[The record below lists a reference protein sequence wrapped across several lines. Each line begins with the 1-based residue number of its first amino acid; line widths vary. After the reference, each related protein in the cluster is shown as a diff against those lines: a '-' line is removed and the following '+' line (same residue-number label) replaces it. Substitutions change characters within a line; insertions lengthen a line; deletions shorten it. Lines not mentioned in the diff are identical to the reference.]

1 MSLTSRWVSII
12 LVGKTAHDSPRAFR
26 FRIKRSH
33 TFRIRLDFGRFNY
46 IVVPLAAG
54 ALALLVGALIILT
67 LGKNPIEAYI
77 GMVQG
82 AFGSPNALADA
93 LVKAGPLLF
102 VGVGICI
109 AYRGGVINIGGEGQ
123 IVMGALATSLTVL
136 ALQGLPGIVLIPLGL
151 AAGLVGGGFWGGIAG
166 FLKSRFQVNE
176 VLSTVMLNAIAVQFM
191 TFMLNGVLM
200 DPTTLDNAIRI
211 PQTQRFPLW
220 ADLPRLTPTRLHA
233 GILLG
238 VLIAGLVYVLL
249 WRTTIGYRI
258 RAVGF
263 NVIASRYAGINVGL
277 YQILAITLSGA
288 LAGLAGAV
296 EVLGVNHRL
305 FTDGS
310 ATGFT
315 GSAGFNGI
323 VVALFGGLHPLGVI
337 PASFLFGALLTG
349 ANSLQRTVQLPG
361 AFVTTLDGL
370 VVIFVVAS
378 QIWSR
383 RRATQ
388 RVLLEAAPKGSAAM
402 VEGERR
408 QDRADG
414 TLQMDKGES

>member
-1 MSLTSRWVSII
+1 M
-12 LVGKTAHDSPRAFR
+12 KNTALDTFVKR
-26 FRIKRSH
+26 F
-33 TFRIRLDFGRFNY
+33 DPGRFNF
-46 IVVPLAAG
+46 ILVPLGAG
-54 ALALLVGALIILT
+54 AAALFIGALIIFA
-67 LGKNPIEAYI
+67 LGANPVEAYI

-82 AFGSPNALADA
+82 AFGSPNAMADS

-123 IVMGALATSLTVL
+123 IVIGALVTTMVVLTFST
-136 ALQGLPGIVLIPLGL
+136 LPGWALIPLALLG
-151 AAGLVGGGFWGGIAG
+151 GFVGGGFWGGIAG
-166 FLKSRFQVNE
+166 VLKARFKVNE
-176 VLSTVMLNAIAVQFM
+176 VLSTVMLNAIAVQIM
-191 TFMLNGVLM
+191 TFFLNGALM
-200 DPTTLDNAIRI
+200 DPTSLDNAIRI

-220 ADLPRLTPTRLHA
+220 ADLPRLVPTRLHL

-238 VLIAGLVYVLL
+238 VTVAVLVYFLL
-249 WRTTIGYRI
+249 WRTTVGYRI

-263 NVIASRYAGINVGL
+263 NMVASKYAGIPVNR

-288 LAGLAGAV
+288 LAGMGGAV

-323 VVALFGGLHPLGVI
+323 VAALFGGLHPLGVI

-349 ANSLQRTVQLPG
+349 ANSLQRTVQVPG

-370 VVIFVVAS
+370 VVVFVVAS
-378 QIWSR
+378 QIWAK
-383 RRATQ
+383 RRAT
-388 RVLLEAAPKGSAAM
+388 RRAPIEAAPKAPAPAGMAPDAT
-402 VEGERR
+402 V
-408 QDRADG
+408 
-414 TLQMDKGES
+414 

>member
-1 MSLTSRWVSII
+1 MTPLTQRFDFSRY
-12 LVGKTAHDSPRAFR
+12 
-26 FRIKRSH
+26 
-33 TFRIRLDFGRFNY
+33 NY
-46 IVVPLAAG
+46 ILVPLAAG
-54 ALALLVGALIILT
+54 GLALLVGGVIIWL
-67 LGKNPIEAYI
+67 LGANPFQAYI
-77 GMVQG
+77 GMLQG
-82 AFGSPNALADA
+82 AFGSPNALADS

-123 IVMGALATSLTVL
+123 IVMGALATTMIVLTFSN
-136 ALQGLPGIVLIPLGL
+136 LPGLFLIPLAL
-151 AAGLVGGGFWGGIAG
+151 IAGFIGGGFWGGIAG
-166 FLKSRFQVNE
+166 FLKARFNVNE

-191 TFMLNGVLM
+191 TFLLNGVWI

-238 VLIAGLVYVLL
+238 IAVAVLAYILL

-263 NVIASRYAGINVGL
+263 NTVASKYAGIGVGR

-288 LAGLAGAV
+288 LAGLGGAV
-296 EVLGVNHRL
+296 EVLAVNHRL

-349 ANSLQRTVQLPG
+349 ANSLQRTVQVPG

-378 QIWSR
+378 QIWAR
-383 RRATQ
+383 RRAT
-388 RVLLEAAPKGSAAM
+388 RRALIEPAPKENVASADA
-402 VEGERR
+402 V
-408 QDRADG
+408 
-414 TLQMDKGES
+414 

>member
-1 MSLTSRWVSII
+1 MNT
-12 LVGKTAHDSPRAFR
+12 TAGQ
-26 FRIKRSH
+26 
-33 TFRIRLDFGRFNY
+33 TFLKRLDIGRFNY
-46 IVVPLAAG
+46 IVVPLIAG
-54 ALALLVGALIILT
+54 GLALLVGALIILA
-67 LGKNPIEAYI
+67 LGANPLEAYV

-82 AFGSPNALADA
+82 AFGSPNALADS
-93 LVKAGPLLF
+93 LVKAAPLLF

-123 IVMGALATSLTVL
+123 IIMGALTATALVL
-136 ALQGLPGIVLIPLGL
+136 ALKPLPGLVLIPLAL
-151 AAGLVGGGFWGGIAG
+151 VAGCIGGGFWGGIAG
-166 FLKSRFQVNE
+166 FLKARFHVNE
-176 VLSTVMLNAIAVQFM
+176 VLSTVMLNAIAVQIM
-191 TFMLNGVLM
+191 TFLLNGVLM

-220 ADLPRLTPTRLHA
+220 ADLPRLIPTRLHL

-238 VLIAGLVYVLL
+238 IVVAALVYILL

-263 NVIASRYAGINVGL
+263 NAIAAKYAGIAVNR

-288 LAGLAGAV
+288 LSGLGGAV

-323 VVALFGGLHPLGVI
+323 VAALFGGLHPLGVI

-349 ANSLQRTVQLPG
+349 ANSLQRTVQVPG

-378 QIWSR
+378 QIWAR
-383 RRATQ
+383 RRATRRLLLDASPQ
-388 RVLLEAAPKGSAAM
+388 VLAGAALKSD
-402 VEGERR
+402 V
-408 QDRADG
+408 
-414 TLQMDKGES
+414 TT

>member
-1 MSLTSRWVSII
+1 MDTTS
-12 LVGKTAHDSPRAFR
+12 GQ
-26 FRIKRSH
+26 
-33 TFRIRLDFGRFNY
+33 TFLKRLDIGRFNY
-46 IVVPLAAG
+46 VVVPLIAG
-54 ALALLVGALIILT
+54 GLALLVGALIILA
-67 LGKNPIEAYI
+67 LGANPLEAYI

-82 AFGSPNALADA
+82 AFGSPNALADS

-123 IVMGALATSLTVL
+123 IIMGALAATALVL
-136 ALQGLPGIVLIPLGL
+136 AFKPLPGLVLIPLAL
-151 AAGLVGGGFWGGIAG
+151 IAGCVGGGFWGGIAG
-166 FLKSRFQVNE
+166 FLKARFHVNE
-176 VLSTVMLNAIAVQFM
+176 VLSTVMLNAIAVQIM
-191 TFMLNGVLM
+191 TFLLNGALM

-220 ADLPRLTPTRLHA
+220 ADLPRLIPTRLHL

-238 VLIAGLVYVLL
+238 VLVAVVVYILL

-263 NVIASRYAGINVGL
+263 NGIAAKYAGIQVNR

-288 LAGLAGAV
+288 LSGLGGAV

-323 VVALFGGLHPLGVI
+323 VAALFGGLHPLGVI

-349 ANSLQRTVQLPG
+349 ANSLQRTVQVPG

-378 QIWSR
+378 QIWAR
-383 RRATQ
+383 RRATR
-388 RVLLEAAPKGSAAM
+388 RVLLETAPKAVAPIS
-402 VEGERR
+402 VKS
-408 QDRADG
+408 DVV
-414 TLQMDKGES
+414 T

>member
-1 MSLTSRWVSII
+1 V
-12 LVGKTAHDSPRAFR
+12 KDTARGTNR
-26 FRIKRSH
+26 RRI
-33 TFRIRLDFGRFNY
+33 DPGRFNY
-46 IVVPLAAG
+46 ILVPLAAG
-54 ALALLVGALIILT
+54 GAALLVGAVILLA
-67 LGKNPIEAYI
+67 LGANPVEAYI

-82 AFGSPNALADA
+82 AVGSPNAIADS
-93 LVKAGPLLF
+93 LVKAVPLLF

-123 IVMGALATSLTVL
+123 IVIGALTTTAFVL
-136 ALQGLPGIVLIPLGL
+136 AFPFLPSWLLIPLGL
-151 AAGLVGGGFWGGIAG
+151 VAGFVGGALWGSIAG
-166 FLKSRFQVNE
+166 FLKARFKVNE
-176 VLSTVMLNAIAVQFM
+176 VLSTVMLNAIAVQIM
-191 TFMLNGVLM
+191 TFLLNGALM
-200 DPTTLDNAIRI
+200 DPTSLDNAIRI
-211 PQTQRFPLW
+211 PQTQRFPIW
-220 ADLPRLTPTRLHA
+220 ADLPRLVPTRLHFGVLL
-233 GILLG
+233 GILAA
-238 VLIAGLVYVLL
+238 ILVYYLL

-263 NVIASRYAGINVGL
+263 NTVASKYAGIPVNR

-288 LAGLAGAV
+288 LAGMAGAV
-296 EVLGVNHRL
+296 EVLGVSHRL

-323 VVALFGGLHPLGVI
+323 VAALFGGLHPLGVI

-349 ANSLQRTVQLPG
+349 ANSLQRSVQVPS

-378 QIWSR
+378 QIWAK

-388 RVLLEAAPKGSAAM
+388 RVLGETTARPGTPATMAPDM
-402 VEGERR
+402 
-408 QDRADG
+408 
-414 TLQMDKGES
+414 TP

>member
-1 MSLTSRWVSII
+1 M
-12 LVGKTAHDSPRAFR
+12 KNTALGTYLQ
-26 FRIKRSH
+26 RI
-33 TFRIRLDFGRFNY
+33 DPGRFNY
-46 IVVPLAAG
+46 ILVPLAAG
-54 ALALLVGALIILT
+54 GAALLVGALIILA
-67 LGKNPIEAYI
+67 LGANPIEAYI

-82 AFGSPNALADA
+82 ALGSPNAIADS
-93 LVKAGPLLF
+93 LVKAVPLLF

-123 IVMGALATSLTVL
+123 IVMGALATTAVVL
-136 ALQGLPGIVLIPLGL
+136 AFPSLPSWLLILLGL

-166 FLKSRFQVNE
+166 FLKARFKVNE

-191 TFMLNGVLM
+191 TFLLNGALM
-200 DPTTLDNAIRI
+200 DPTSLDNSIRI
-211 PQTQRFPLW
+211 PQTQRFPIW
-220 ADLPRLTPTRLHA
+220 ADLPRLVPTRLH
-233 GILLG
+233 LG
-238 VLIAGLVYVLL
+238 VLLGILVAILVWFLL
-249 WRTTIGYRI
+249 WRTTVGFRI

-263 NVIASRYAGINVGL
+263 NIVASKYAGIPVNR

-288 LAGLAGAV
+288 LAGMAGAV
-296 EVLGVNHRL
+296 EVLGVSHRL

-337 PASFLFGALLTG
+337 PASFMFGALLTG
-349 ANSLQRTVQLPG
+349 ANSLQRTVQVPS

-378 QIWSR
+378 QIWAK
-383 RRATQ
+383 RRATR
-388 RVLLEAAPKGSAAM
+388 RVLAETAPQATKSAAITP
-402 VEGERR
+402 
-408 QDRADG
+408 DA
-414 TLQMDKGES
+414 TT

>member
-1 MSLTSRWVSII
+1 ML
-12 LVGKTAHDSPRAFR
+12 KR
-26 FRIKRSH
+26 F
-33 TFRIRLDFGRFNY
+33 DFGRFNY
-46 IVVPLAAG
+46 ILVPLAAG
-54 ALALLVGALIILT
+54 GLALLVGAVIIFA
-67 LGKNPIEAYI
+67 LGANPFEAYL
-77 GMVQG
+77 GMLQG
-82 AFGSPNALADA
+82 AFGSPNAIADS
-93 LVKAGPLLF
+93 LVKAGPLLL

-123 IVMGALATSLTVL
+123 IVMGALATTLVVL
-136 ALQGLPGIVLIPLGL
+136 AFQGLPGILLIPLAL
-151 AAGLVGGGFWGGIAG
+151 AAGFVGGGFWGGIAG
-166 FLKSRFQVNE
+166 FLKARFKVNE

-191 TFMLNGVLM
+191 TFLLNGALM

-220 ADLPRLTPTRLHA
+220 ADLPRLVPTRLHA

-238 VLIAGLVYVLL
+238 VIVAVLVYILL

-263 NVIASRYAGINVGL
+263 NVVASKYAGIAVGR

-296 EVLGVNHRL
+296 EVMGVNHRL

-349 ANSLQRTVQLPG
+349 ANSLQRTVQVPA

-378 QIWSR
+378 QIWAR
-383 RRATQ
+383 RRAT
-388 RVLLEAAPKGSAAM
+388 RRALIEPAPKESALPVQPETGS
-402 VEGERR
+402 
-408 QDRADG
+408 
-414 TLQMDKGES
+414 T

>member
-1 MSLTSRWVSII
+1 MV
-12 LVGKTAHDSPRAFR
+12 KNTALDSFLRR
-26 FRIKRSH
+26 F
-33 TFRIRLDFGRFNY
+33 DFGRFNY
-46 IVVPLAAG
+46 ILVPLGAG
-54 ALALLVGALIILT
+54 AAALFVGALIIFA
-67 LGKNPIEAYI
+67 LGANPLEAYV

-82 AFGSPNALADA
+82 AFGSPNAIADS

-123 IVMGALATSLTVL
+123 IVIGALATTLTVL
-136 ALQGLPGIVLIPLGL
+136 SLSSLPSFLLIPLGL
-151 AAGLVGGGFWGGIAG
+151 LAGFIGGGFWGGIAG
-166 FLKSRFQVNE
+166 FLKARFHVNE
-176 VLSTVMLNAIAVQFM
+176 VLSTVMLNAIAVQIM

-220 ADLPRLTPTRLHA
+220 ADLPRLVPTRLHL

-238 VLIAGLVYVLL
+238 VIVAVLVYFLL

-263 NVIASRYAGINVGL
+263 NVVASKYAGIAVNR

-288 LAGLAGAV
+288 LSGMGGAV

-323 VVALFGGLHPLGVI
+323 VAALFGGLHPLGVI

-349 ANSLQRTVQLPG
+349 ANSLQRTVQVPG

-378 QIWSR
+378 QIWAR

-388 RVLLEAAPKGSAAM
+388 RVLLEATPKM
-402 VEGERR
+402 E
-408 QDRADG
+408 
-414 TLQMDKGES
+414 T

>member
-1 MSLTSRWVSII
+1 MI
-12 LVGKTAHDSPRAFR
+12 KTRQR
-26 FRIKRSH
+26 F
-33 TFRIRLDFGRFNY
+33 DFGRYNY
-46 IVVPLAAG
+46 IIVPLVAG
-54 ALALLVGALIILT
+54 GLALLVGGVIIWL
-67 LGKNPIEAYI
+67 LGANPIEAYI
-77 GMVQG
+77 GMLQG
-82 AFGSPNALADA
+82 SLGSPNAIADS
-93 LVKAGPLLF
+93 LVKAVPLLF

-123 IVMGALATSLTVL
+123 IVMGALATTFVVLTL
-136 ALQGLPGIVLIPLGL
+136 SNLPGLLLIPLAL
-151 AAGLVGGGFWGGIAG
+151 VAGFIGGGFWGGIAG
-166 FLKSRFQVNE
+166 FLKARFKVNE

-191 TFMLNGVLM
+191 TFLLNGVWI

-238 VLIAGLVYVLL
+238 IAIAVLAYILL

-263 NVIASRYAGINVGL
+263 NTVASKYAGIAVGR

-288 LAGLAGAV
+288 LAGLGGAV
-296 EVLGVNHRL
+296 EVLAVNHRL

-349 ANSLQRTVQLPG
+349 ANSLQRTVQVPG

-378 QIWSR
+378 QIWAR
-383 RRATQ
+383 RRSTQ
-388 RVLLEAAPKGSAAM
+388 RVMLEPAPKENAVKVESA
-402 VEGERR
+402 
-408 QDRADG
+408 
-414 TLQMDKGES
+414 

>member
-1 MSLTSRWVSII
+1 MV
-12 LVGKTAHDSPRAFR
+12 KNTALDAFLRR
-26 FRIKRSH
+26 F
-33 TFRIRLDFGRFNY
+33 DFGRFNY
-46 IVVPLAAG
+46 ILVPLGAG
-54 ALALLVGALIILT
+54 AAALFVGALIILA
-67 LGKNPIEAYI
+67 LGANPLEAYV

-82 AFGSPNALADA
+82 AFGSPNALADS

-123 IVMGALATSLTVL
+123 IVIGALATTLTVL
-136 ALQGLPGIVLIPLGL
+136 SLSSLPSFILIPLGL
-151 AAGLVGGGFWGGIAG
+151 LAGFIGGGFWGGIAG
-166 FLKSRFQVNE
+166 FLKARFHVNE
-176 VLSTVMLNAIAVQFM
+176 VLSTVMLNAIAVQIM
-191 TFMLNGVLM
+191 TFFLNGVLM

-220 ADLPRLTPTRLHA
+220 ADLPRLVPTRLHL

-238 VLIAGLVYVLL
+238 VIVAVLVYFLL

-263 NVIASRYAGINVGL
+263 NVVASKYAGIAVNR

-288 LAGLAGAV
+288 LSGMGGAV

-323 VVALFGGLHPLGVI
+323 VAALFGGLHPLGVI

-349 ANSLQRTVQLPG
+349 ANSLQRTVQVPG

-378 QIWSR
+378 QIWAR

-388 RVLLEAAPKGSAAM
+388 RVLAEASPKTELREIKDLGD
-402 VEGERR
+402 V
-408 QDRADG
+408 
-414 TLQMDKGES
+414 

>member
-1 MSLTSRWVSII
+1 MTPLTQRFDFSRY
-12 LVGKTAHDSPRAFR
+12 
-26 FRIKRSH
+26 
-33 TFRIRLDFGRFNY
+33 NY
-46 IVVPLAAG
+46 ILVPLAAG
-54 ALALLVGALIILT
+54 GLALLVGGVIIWL
-67 LGKNPIEAYI
+67 LGANPFQAYI
-77 GMVQG
+77 GMLQG
-82 AFGSPNALADA
+82 AFGSPNALADS

-123 IVMGALATSLTVL
+123 IVMGALATTMIVLTFSN
-136 ALQGLPGIVLIPLGL
+136 LPGLLLIPLAL
-151 AAGLVGGGFWGGIAG
+151 IAGFIGGGFWGGIAG
-166 FLKSRFQVNE
+166 FLKARFNVNE

-191 TFMLNGVLM
+191 TFLLNGVWI

-238 VLIAGLVYVLL
+238 IAVAVLAYILL

-263 NVIASRYAGINVGL
+263 NTVASKYAGIGVGR

-288 LAGLAGAV
+288 LAGLGGAV
-296 EVLGVNHRL
+296 EVLAVNHRL

-349 ANSLQRTVQLPG
+349 ANSLQRTVQVPG

-378 QIWSR
+378 QIWAR
-383 RRATQ
+383 RRAT
-388 RVLLEAAPKGSAAM
+388 RRALIEPAPKENVASADA
-402 VEGERR
+402 
-408 QDRADG
+408 A
-414 TLQMDKGES
+414 

>member
-1 MSLTSRWVSII
+1 MKNTPL
-12 LVGKTAHDSPRAFR
+12 DAFLRR
-26 FRIKRSH
+26 F
-33 TFRIRLDFGRFNY
+33 DFGRFNF
-46 IVVPLAAG
+46 ILVPLGAG
-54 ALALLVGALIILT
+54 AAALFVGALIIFA
-67 LGKNPIEAYI
+67 LGANPLEAYV
-77 GMVQG
+77 GMMQG
-82 AFGSPNALADA
+82 AFGSPNALTDS

-123 IVMGALATSLTVL
+123 IVIGALTTTLVVL
-136 ALQGLPGIVLIPLGL
+136 PLSFLPAFVLIPLALL
-151 AAGLVGGGFWGGIAG
+151 AGCIGGGFWGGIAG
-166 FLKSRFQVNE
+166 FLKARFQVNE
-176 VLSTVMLNAIAVQFM
+176 VLSTVMLNAIAVQIM
-191 TFMLNGVLM
+191 TFLLNGVLM

-220 ADLPRLTPTRLHA
+220 ADLPRLVPTRLHL

-238 VLIAGLVYVLL
+238 VFVAVLVYFLL

-263 NVIASRYAGINVGL
+263 NVVASKYAGIAVNR

-288 LAGLAGAV
+288 LAGMGGAV

-323 VVALFGGLHPLGVI
+323 VAALFGGLHPLGVI

-349 ANSLQRTVQLPG
+349 ANSLQRTVQVPG

-378 QIWSR
+378 QIWAR

-388 RVLLEAAPKGSAAM
+388 RVLLEPTPKM
-402 VEGERR
+402 E
-408 QDRADG
+408 
-414 TLQMDKGES
+414 T

>member
-1 MSLTSRWVSII
+1 M
-12 LVGKTAHDSPRAFR
+12 KNTALGTYLQ
-26 FRIKRSH
+26 RI
-33 TFRIRLDFGRFNY
+33 DPGRFNY
-46 IVVPLAAG
+46 ILVPLAAG
-54 ALALLVGALIILT
+54 GAALLVGALIILA
-67 LGKNPIEAYI
+67 LGANPIEAYI

-82 AFGSPNALADA
+82 AFGSPNAIADS
-93 LVKAGPLLF
+93 LVKAVPLLF

-123 IVMGALATSLTVL
+123 IVMGALATTAVVL
-136 ALQGLPGIVLIPLGL
+136 AFPSLPSWLLILLGL

-166 FLKSRFQVNE
+166 FLKARFKVNE

-191 TFMLNGVLM
+191 TFLLNGALM
-200 DPTTLDNAIRI
+200 DPTSLDNSIRI
-211 PQTQRFPLW
+211 PQTQRFPIW
-220 ADLPRLTPTRLHA
+220 ADLPRLVPTRLH
-233 GILLG
+233 LG
-238 VLIAGLVYVLL
+238 VLLGILVAVLVWFLL
-249 WRTTIGYRI
+249 WRTTVGFRI

-263 NVIASRYAGINVGL
+263 NIVASKYAGIPVNR

-288 LAGLAGAV
+288 LAGMAGAV
-296 EVLGVNHRL
+296 EVLGVSHRL

-337 PASFLFGALLTG
+337 PASFMFGALLTG
-349 ANSLQRTVQLPG
+349 ANSLQRTVQVPS

-378 QIWSR
+378 QIWAK
-383 RRATQ
+383 RRATR
-388 RVLLEAAPKGSAAM
+388 RVLAETAPQATKSAAITP
-402 VEGERR
+402 
-408 QDRADG
+408 DA
-414 TLQMDKGES
+414 TT